1 MTSKTDPWYI
11 HAALYGVIVI
21 LVFILVKV
29 AIIDPNDIMEKENYY
44 KTESRLRMKDI
55 KEGEIIYF
63 KKHNKFTGNLD
74 SLVNFIKT
82 SPLVDSAMSA
92 YDTLTHKSANPFA
105 NLSTG
110 KFTPDSLLRS
120 PKSNQPYTLEV
131 DTSVSVDTVVNR
143 YGRITKIDT
152 TKKIGTKYYLE
163 DPDGYGTIG
172 SLTNE
177 ALKNT
182 ASWEQ

>member
-1 MTSKTDPWYI
+1 MTSKSDPWYI
-11 HAALYGVIVI
+11 HAALYAVIVI
-21 LVFILVKV
+21 LVIILVKV
-29 AIIDPNDIMEKENYY
+29 AIIDPTNIVQTENYY

-63 KKHNKFTGNLD
+63 KKHNMFSGNLD

-82 SPLVDSAMSA
+82 SPLVDSAKAS
-92 YDTLTHKSANPFA
+92 YDTLTNKSTNPFS
-105 NLSTG
+105 NLSSG
-110 KFTPDSLLRS
+110 KFTPDSLLYT
-120 PKSNQPYTLEV
+120 PKSHKPYILKV
-131 DTSVSVDTVVNR
+131 DTSVTVDTVVNR

-163 DPDGYGTIG
+163 DPDGYGSIG
-172 SLTNE
+172 SITND

>member
-1 MTSKTDPWYI
+1 MISKSDPWYL
-11 HAALYGVIVI
+11 HAALYAVI
-21 LVFILVKV
+21 LILTILLVKV
-29 AIIDPNDIMEKENYY
+29 AIIDPNNEVQKENYY
-44 KTESRLRMKDI
+44 KNESRLRMKDL
-55 KEGEIIYF
+55 KEGEILYF
-63 KKHNKFTGNLD
+63 KKHNQFTGDLD

-92 YDTLTHKSANPFA
+92 YDTLTHKSTNPFA
-105 NLSTG
+105 KLTTN
-110 KFTPDSLLRS
+110 KFSPDSLIWT
-120 PKSNQPYTLEV
+120 PKSHQPYTLEV
-131 DTSVSVDTVVNR
+131 DTSVSIDTVVNR

-152 TKKIGTKYYLE
+152 SKKIGTKYYIE

-172 SLTNE
+172 SITNE